1 MLFKE
6 YSIDKFIEELSS
18 DAPSPGG
25 GSVAALVAALA
36 SALNSMVYS
45 LTVDKKAFEKLN
57 NSEKNKMLQLQKEA
71 KEFTDKFQNYMEQD
85 RKDFLNLMDSYKLP
99 KDSEEEIALRK
110 EKIKENT
117 IKAMKTPLLLAEECI
132 KFYDN
137 IEFAVKYGNKNL
149 ISDAGVATIL
159 LHSAIE
165 SSIINVKVNLNFL
178 REEEICNE
186 IENKCKTI
194 LNNSYVKKCNLINVV
209 EDIIYP
215 KKV

>member
-6 YSIDKFIEELSS
+6 YSIDKFIGELSS

-25 GSVAALVAALA
+25 GSVSALVAALA
-36 SALNSMVYS
+36 TSLNSMVYS

-57 NSEKNKMLQLQKEA
+57 DSEKNKMLQLQKEA
-71 KEFTDKFQNYMEQD
+71 REFTDKFQNYMEQD

-110 EKIKENT
+110 DKIKRNT
-117 IKAMKTPLLLAEECI
+117 IKAMETPLLLAEECI
-132 KFYDN
+132 KFYEN
-137 IEFAVKYGNKNL
+137 IEFAIKYGNKNL

-194 LNNSYVKKCNLINVV
+194 LNNSYVKKCNLMNVV

>member
-36 SALNSMVYS
+36 SSLNSMVYS

-137 IEFAVKYGNKNL
+137 IEFAVRYGNKNL

-194 LNNSYVKKCNLINVV
+194 LNNSYVKKCNIINVV

>member
-137 IEFAVKYGNKNL
+137 IEFAVRYGNKNL

-194 LNNSYVKKCNLINVV
+194 LNNSYVKKCNIINVV